1 MTNSCPPLLF
11 LSLSFSINIFSCLL
25 FSALIYFWLKKIQG
39 ITKSWISLA
48 RRIQNLL
55 FLEFNRFYILFVTTT
70 SFNNWPPKVFL
81 DIFWRILNL
90 LNDSNYF
97 HYTNTFNNEMK
108 LKRTF
113 LQSIWTMT
121 FFFAFAELMRF
132 YPKEF
137 SKMIEKAICLNFPIN
152 SSISGIHQ
160 SSSDNRLITN
170 IDHYLPKWMQPISMN
185 TTEQSADKQIH
196 DIKKAQHAQK

>member
-1 MTNSCPPLLF
+1 MFSVIIFIVVIFNKYLFFFTF
-11 LSLSFSINIFSCLL
+11 LSLDIF
-25 FSALIYFWLKKIQG
+25 LIEKKIKG

-70 SFNNWPPKVFL
+70 FFNNWPPKVFL
-81 DIFWRILNL
+81 DIFWRIPNL

-170 IDHYLPKWMQPISMN
+170 IDHYLP
-185 TTEQSADKQIH
+185 E
-196 DIKKAQHAQK
+196 